1 MSFRHA
7 LAAALAFALPLSHAY
22 AAEEAAPPTIRWE
35 LPWKA
40 GTTLEYASEE
50 LTRSDLGQRLRTRS
64 TSIATVRI
72 GEVLDSGFVQ
82 TWSWRDYDYVV
93 EEGDKAREAATRE
106 LNARMQD
113 VALDVELDDQG
124 SYVRLRNLAHIT
136 PRLRDTMRPM
146 LLTGMEARLAA
157 IADARLREDARK
169 SAVAQVDGFL
179 DRMFAPQMLETLLAR
194 NIQWY
199 NGFSGIDIAPDQDY
213 EAKVEVP
220 NPAGGAGI
228 PVTVTFS
235 LSLSEEDPDDMYVV
249 FEQTIDREH
258 GGEAVAAIAESLLGS
273 KLSAGQ
279 SPVDVSVIDQGMF
292 VVHRPTGVPE
302 MFEATRTVKLGDKQ
316 KIERLRLRL
325 LNGKHD
331 HQWRPDEDVA
341 AGEGT

>member
-1 MSFRHA
+1 M
-7 LAAALAFALPLSHAY
+7 
-22 AAEEAAPPTIRWE
+22 
-35 LPWKA
+35 
-40 GTTLEYASEE
+40 
-50 LTRSDLGQRLRTRS
+50 
-64 TSIATVRI
+64 
-72 GEVLDSGFVQ
+72 
-82 TWSWRDYDYVV
+82 
-93 EEGDKAREAATRE
+93 
-106 LNARMQD
+106 
-113 VALDVELDDQG
+113 
-124 SYVRLRNLAHIT
+124 
-136 PRLRDTMRPM
+136 
-146 LLTGMEARLAA
+146 
-157 IADARLREDARK
+157 
-169 SAVAQVDGFL
+169 
-179 DRMFAPQMLETLLAR
+179 
-194 NIQWY
+194 
-199 NGFSGIDIAPDQDY
+199 
-213 EAKVEVP
+213 P

-331 HQWRPDEDVA
+331 HQWRPDEDVE